1 MALVE
6 FFDIRQCDPV
16 SALVLKDGAVAYG
29 TYVGRICYYHLGR
42 KVEKVLAEYSPEAVR
57 GLYVSSDFS
66 LYASIGDRH
75 GLIVS
80 HLLSAESP
88 TRIIN
93 YERQHTMAACPYQ
106 QALLYKDTVCI
117 VPIEPVDCIEKNE
130 PEERE
135 VYVMN
140 LESMMLTTAP
150 HEAFKRNSVVF
161 DFDGTRILWV
171 ENTSQ
176 EVKTLK
182 VSFMS
187 PDKDIVILQT
197 AFRRRITAARLL
209 PQEVV
214 YIRDFRHIF
223 LSDLEGT
230 NDREELGVSDSDILA
245 MSVFPSKDLLS
256 PPDPNARIYPINP
269 DTCEII
275 HRVDSANLLVLTLEA
290 AGRVVCWNSR
300 RREVICDLLGLQEL
314 RVRLTAQ
321 DLFSMGYPY
330 FLAAEKGLVAIST
343 DQGVFI
349 ISSEKLAGLID

>member
-6 FFDIRQCDPV
+6 FLDLRLCDPV
-16 SALVLKDGAVAYG
+16 SALVLRNGAVAYG
-29 TYVGRICYYHLGR
+29 TYVGRLCYYHVAR

-57 GLYVSSDFS
+57 GLYLSNDFS

-75 GLIVS
+75 GLIIS
-80 HLLSAESP
+80 HLLSAENP
-88 TRIIN
+88 TRVIN

-106 QALLYKDTVCI
+106 QTLLSKDTVCI
-117 VPIEPVDCIEKNE
+117 VPVEAAETQE
-130 PEERE
+130 GTGERE
-135 VYVMN
+135 IYAMN
-140 LESMMLTTAP
+140 LETMGLITTP
-150 HEAFKRNSVVF
+150 HEAFRRNSVVF
-161 DFDGTRILWV
+161 DFDGARILWV

-182 VSFMS
+182 LSFIA
-187 PDKDIVILQT
+187 PEKDVIVLQT

-209 PQEVV
+209 PQEIV

-223 LSDLEGT
+223 LTDLDGT
-230 NDREELGVSDSDILA
+230 NDREELGVAESDILA
-245 MSVFPSKDLLS
+245 MAVFPAKDFIS
-256 PPDPNARIYPINP
+256 PQDPNARIYPINP

-290 AGRVVCWNSR
+290 SGQIVCWNSR

-314 RVRLTAQ
+314 RVRLRAQ
-321 DLFSMGYPY
+321 DLFSMGFPY
-330 FLAAEKGLVAIST
+330 FLAADKGLLAVST

-349 ISSEKLAGLID
+349 LASEKLAGLVD

>member
-6 FFDIRQCDPV
+6 FLDLRLCDPV
-16 SALVLKDGAVAYG
+16 SALVLRNGAVAYG
-29 TYVGRICYYHLGR
+29 TYVGRLCYYHVGR

-57 GLYVSSDFS
+57 GLYLSNDFS

-75 GLIVS
+75 GLIIS
-80 HLLSAESP
+80 HLLSAENP
-88 TRIIN
+88 TRVIN

-106 QALLYKDTVCI
+106 QTLLSKDTVCI
-117 VPIEPVDCIEKNE
+117 VPVEAAETQE
-130 PEERE
+130 GTGERE
-135 VYVMN
+135 IYAMN
-140 LESMMLTTAP
+140 LETMGLITTP
-150 HEAFKRNSVVF
+150 HEAFRRNSVVF
-161 DFDGTRILWV
+161 DFDGARILWV

-182 VSFMS
+182 LSFIA
-187 PDKDIVILQT
+187 PEKDVIVLQT

-209 PQEVV
+209 PQEIV

-223 LSDLEGT
+223 LTDLDGT
-230 NDREELGVSDSDILA
+230 NDREELGVAESDILA
-245 MSVFPSKDLLS
+245 MAVFPAKDFIS
-256 PPDPNARIYPINP
+256 PQDPNARIYPINP

-290 AGRVVCWNSR
+290 SGQIVCWNSR

-314 RVRLTAQ
+314 RVRLRAQ
-321 DLFSMGYPY
+321 DLFSMGFPY
-330 FLAAEKGLVAIST
+330 FLAADKGLLAVST

-349 ISSEKLAGLID
+349 LASEKLAGLVD